1 MTEMLVTRGVRK
13 SFGGIVAVDGVDLT
27 VREGELMAVIGPNGA
42 GKTTLFN
49 LITGFEKPDAGEV
62 RFLGRD
68 VTGEKPYNLARMG
81 LVRTFQIVRP
91 LRNLTV
97 MQNVLIG
104 CKVRGLGPE
113 AAEEGLRSVGLWGK
127 RDSPAS
133 LLTHG
138 ELKRLELAR
147 ALAMEPRL
155 LLLDEPLGG
164 LTFSEA
170 EEVTE
175 VIRKANGNGTTVVL
189 VEHRLKETFRIVR
202 RVVVMN
208 QGKIIYDGSPEN
220 VAKTEEVVRAYM
232 GGRSWVIGT

>member
-1 MTEMLVTRGVRK
+1 MTEILVTRGLRK

-27 VREGELMAVIGPNGA
+27 VREGELMAIIGPNGA

-49 LITGFEKPDAGEV
+49 LITGFEKPDAGQV
-62 RFLGRD
+62 WFLGRD

-91 LRNLTV
+91 FRNLSV

-113 AAEEGLRSVGLWGK
+113 AAEESLKAVGLWEK
-127 RDSPAS
+127 RDLPAS

-138 ELKRLELAR
+138 ELKKLELAR
-147 ALAMEPRL
+147 ALAMRPKL

-175 VIRKANGNGTTVVL
+175 VIRQANGNGTTVVL
-189 VEHRLKETFRIVR
+189 VEHRLKETFRIVK
-202 RVVVMN
+202 RVVVLN
-208 QGKIIYDGSPEN
+208 QGKVIYDGSPEN
-220 VAKTEEVVRAYM
+220 VSRTEEVVRAYM

>member
-1 MTEMLVTRGVRK
+1 LTETLVTRGLRK

-27 VREGELMAVIGPNGA
+27 VREGELMAIIGPNGA

-49 LITGFEKPDAGEV
+49 LITGFEKPDAGQV
-62 RFLGRD
+62 WFLGRD

-81 LVRTFQIVRP
+81 LVRTFQIVKP
-91 LRNLTV
+91 FRNLSV

-104 CKVRGLGPE
+104 CKVRGIGPE
-113 AAEEGLRSVGLWGK
+113 VAEESLKAVGLWEK
-127 RDSPAS
+127 RDLPAS

-138 ELKRLELAR
+138 ELKKLELAR
-147 ALAMEPRL
+147 ALATRPKL

-175 VIRKANGNGTTVVL
+175 VIRQANGNGTTVVL
-189 VEHRLKETFRIVR
+189 VEHRLKETFRIVK
-202 RVVVMN
+202 RVVVLN
-208 QGKIIYDGSPEN
+208 QGKVIYDGSPEN
-220 VAKTEEVVRAYM
+220 VSRTEEVVRAYM

>member
-1 MTEMLVTRGVRK
+1 MSEVLVTRDLRK
-13 SFGGIVAVDGVDLT
+13 SFGGIAAVNGVDLT
-27 VREGELMAVIGPNGA
+27 VREGELTAIIGPNGA

-49 LITGFEKPDAGEV
+49 LITGFERPDSGKV
-62 RFLGRD
+62 YFMGRD

-97 MQNVLIG
+97 LQNVLIG
-104 CKVRGLGPE
+104 CRVRGLGPE
-113 AAEEGLRSVGLWGK
+113 AAEESLRAVGLWEK
-127 RDSPAS
+127 RDVLAS

-138 ELKRLELAR
+138 ELKKLELAR
-147 ALAMEPRL
+147 ALAMRPKL

-170 EEVTE
+170 EEVTGA
-175 VIRKANGNGTTVVL
+175 IREANANGTTVVL
-189 VEHRLKETFRIVR
+189 VEHRLRETFRIVR

-208 QGKIIYDGSPEN
+208 QGRIIYDGLPEN
-220 VAKTEEVVRAYM
+220 VAKTEEVVKAYM
-232 GGRSWVIGT
+232 GGRGWVLGT